1 MKTDIT
7 LNGVRVTKNI
17 PICWDEVPFRQLL
30 DLAGLTEDVDIIA
43 VFTGIDRET
52 LLKAKIHNL
61 SMLKAAIQFVRTQEI
76 DYVVPKTILGFQI
89 KDNIEIEE
97 IARYADLEAVL
108 KGFGEDGKENM
119 KQFPLIVATYVV
131 EPYNFKDAENLAPRF
146 LDAPAMEVLAVA
158 NFIRVNMSVLSVIMP
173 KILQLEASQ
182 KSNKR
187 RGLRNFF
194 ARLAFSLY
202 WYSWKRR
209 FPSPVRNYLHG
220 RFRSLNLI

>member
-7 LNGVRVTKNI
+7 LNGVKVTKNI

-30 DLAGLTEDVDIIA
+30 ELAGLEKDEDIIS
-43 VFTGIDRET
+43 VFTGIDTET

-61 SMLKAAIQFVRTQEI
+61 SMLKAAIQFTRSQEI
-76 DYVVPKTILGFQI
+76 DYIVPKSILGFPI

-97 IARYADLEAVL
+97 IARYADLEAII
-108 KGFGEDGKENM
+108 KGFGDDGKENM
-119 KQFPLIVATYVV
+119 KQFPLMVATYVV

-158 NFIRVNMSVLSVIMP
+158 NFIRVNMTVLSVIMP

-182 KSNKR
+182 RNSKR
-187 RGLRNFF
+187 RGLKSFLR
-194 ARLAFSLY
+194 RLAFSLF
-202 WYSWKRR
+202 WYLWKRR
-209 FPSPVRNYLHG
+209 FPSPVKNYLHG
-220 RFRSLNLI
+220 RFKSLSLI